1 MNLHPS
7 DPGYP
12 PPPDSSS
19 DEGIVSLLTDN
30 PQHSTTGPRAGIR
43 SGGGGPRA
51 GVITG
56 ATPTGAVVPAEP
68 RSGDPFPLTNAIA
81 LLQRACSLAQGVLGD
96 VIDDVDVDP
105 SRAGRIYIL
114 EARSSMREAAALL
127 ARAGAELRADRSNLT
142 PDLGAKGAVPPSSI
156 GRGGATAS

>member
-1 MNLHPS
+1 
-7 DPGYP
+7 
-12 PPPDSSS
+12 
-19 DEGIVSLLTDN
+19 
-30 PQHSTTGPRAGIR
+30 
-43 SGGGGPRA
+43 
-51 GVITG
+51 
-56 ATPTGAVVPAEP
+56 VPAEP

-96 VIDDVDVDP
+96 VIDDVDP